1 MLQGLPRTSHPFN
14 TGVGLSERKHNHLQ
28 SKHRVSSI
36 VRPTLNQGHSL
47 RIHLW
52 IFPVFTPSSPKW
64 SVQMCRGSRT
74 GAAISVYTSAALMM
88 MPLDLLCSAIWAL
101 DPVWLRNGGI
111 PRHAFLSWS
120 SYVYTAGISC
130 IQAHAVMIFCF
141 SACTYNSSSKVKR
154 EHENVMKTVAGFKK
168 GTLWFSHCIKKEH
181 DKYEW
186 LSSFRLGD
194 GCWQSQRR
202 RAAACR
208 RVKTPPASPLPFTW
222 M

>member
-1 MLQGLPRTSHPFN
+1 MTDKNLKNAVLQGLPRTSHPFN

-74 GAAISVYTSAALMM
+74 GAAISVHTSAALMM

-141 SACTYNSSSKVKR
+141 SACTYNSWR
-154 EHENVMKTVAGFKK
+154 ESMKT
-168 GTLWFSHCIKKEH
+168 LWKLLRDLRKEH
-181 DKYEW
+181 FHFLTALKKNATSTSGWAPSDWVMDADNHNEEE
-186 LSSFRLGD
+186 
-194 GCWQSQRR
+194 QQH
-202 RAAACR
+202 
-208 RVKTPPASPLPFTW
+208 VVV
-222 M
+222 

>member
-1 MLQGLPRTSHPFN
+1 MTDKNLKNAVLQGLPRTSHPFN

-74 GAAISVYTSAALMM
+74 GAAISVHTSAALMM

-130 IQAHAVMIFCF
+130 IQAHAVMIFCL
-141 SACTYNSSSKVKR
+141 SACTYNSWR
-154 EHENVMKTVAGFKK
+154 ESMKT
-168 GTLWFSHCIKKEH
+168 LWKLLRDLRKEH
-181 DKYEW
+181 FD
-186 LSSFRLGD
+186 FRTALKKNATSTSGWAPSD
-194 GCWQSQRR
+194 WVMDADNHNEEEQQH
-202 RAAACR
+202 
-208 RVKTPPASPLPFTW
+208 VVV
-222 M
+222 